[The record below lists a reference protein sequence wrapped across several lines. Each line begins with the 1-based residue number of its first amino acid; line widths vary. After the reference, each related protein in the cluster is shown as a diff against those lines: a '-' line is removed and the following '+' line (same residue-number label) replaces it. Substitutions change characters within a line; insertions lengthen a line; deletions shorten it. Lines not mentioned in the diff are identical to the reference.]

1 MGWYENYV
9 VPHLVNLTMR
19 NELLVPYRRRTLSL
33 ADGRVL
39 EIGVGSGLNLAFY
52 PGRATEIL
60 GLDPHPKLLTM
71 ARRRKNSRF
80 TLTTLEGSAE
90 SIALDDS
97 TVDTVVTTWTLC
109 TIPDV
114 TRALGEVRRV
124 LKRSGRLL
132 FVEHGMA
139 QDESVRRWQQRLTP
153 LLKCIAGG
161 CHLDR
166 PIGVLI
172 QEAGFEV
179 AHLETG
185 YMRGPKPMAFIY
197 EGYARP
203 I

>member
-9 VPHLVNLTMR
+9 VPHLVNLTMH

-33 ADGRVL
+33 AEGRVL

-90 SIALDDS
+90 SIPLDDS

-109 TIPDV
+109 TIPEV

-153 LLKCIAGG
+153 LWKRIAGG

-185 YMRGPKPMAFIY
+185 YMRGPKPMAFTY